1 MCDIL
6 HELVCS
12 YAPNLEP
19 ALLAVLIQFETNN
32 TCHVRFYFYFIFP
45 LLVIKF
51 FNYNKYEIRC
61 GLAGFDAVEVAC
73 CSTGT
78 YEMSYLCSEHN
89 PLTCLDANKYV
100 FWDAFHPTEKTNHI
114 IVNHLI
120 DTLLEYFR

>member
-45 LLVIKF
+45 LLVSSIIT
-51 FNYNKYEIRC
+51 N
-61 GLAGFDAVEVAC
+61 
-73 CSTGT
+73 
-78 YEMSYLCSEHN
+78 M
-89 PLTCLDANKYV
+89 KYV
-100 FWDAFHPTEKTNHI
+100 VDWQD
-114 IVNHLI
+114 L
-120 DTLLEYFR
+120 TL